1 MDAKYFSLN
10 ISSLA
15 VVNSLSRQNGNNS
28 PFILTVSRKV
38 FTKLFSHVNTIL
50 KRPKDGLD
58 YIRFCDPTWRRSNGL
73 QSLYSLE
80 STICRDHLSCV
91 RRLLRFYCVL
101 RIILFYEIIVEHF
114 QSTFLHV
121 RVEYSFLSYC
131 YE

>member
-1 MDAKYFSLN
+1 MLYTFRW
-10 ISSLA
+10 ISP
-15 VVNSLSRQNGNNS
+15 VSLSQIPCQDRMVTIHRFLNCLQKTVHEIFS
-28 PFILTVSRKV
+28 P
-38 FTKLFSHVNTIL
+38 VNTIL
-50 KRPKDGLD
+50 KRPKDGSD
-58 YIRFCDPTWRRSNGL
+58 CFRFCDPTWRRSNGL

-91 RRLLRFYCVL
+91 RRLLRLYCIL
-101 RIILFYEIIVEHF
+101 RIILFYEIVVEHF